1 MARPFAEQ
9 AGLARSLSDDVLRGL
24 RTAAREALLPHYRN
38 LAADDIG
45 DKGHEELVTVAD
57 RKSEVLLSDLLT
69 ALLPEAVIVGE
80 EAADADPSLLSRL
93 GAPLCWIIDPLDG
106 TANFARGYGPFG
118 IMVALA
124 SEGRPIGG
132 WIFEPLSERASW
144 AVLGHG
150 AHGHRLHHSVPE
162 RSKTQIA
169 VSELLKKQEGLFK
182 SVESRL
188 SGNFDLVEMPR
199 CAAYQYPAM
208 IRREVPASMFYR
220 TLPWDHAAGALLVA
234 ESGGKVARL
243 DGSSYLVTD
252 ERTGLLAA
260 VSPGLWDRIMSAL
273 NGTA

>member
-1 MARPFAEQ
+1 MAKPFAEQ
-9 AGLARSLSDDVLRGL
+9 AGLAQSLSADVLRGL
-24 RTAAREALLPHYRN
+24 RTAAEEALLPYYRR
-38 LAADDIG
+38 LSDDDIS
-45 DKGHEELVTVAD
+45 DKGQEEPVTIAD

-106 TANFARGYGPFG
+106 TANFARGHGPFG

-132 WIFEPLSERASW
+132 WILEPLSERVSW

-150 AHGHRLHHSVPE
+150 AHGHCPQHPSSGRG
-162 RSKTQIA
+162 KTQIA
-169 VSELLKKQEGLFK
+169 VSDLLKKQESLFRT
-182 SVESRL
+182 VESRL
-188 SGNFDLVEMPR
+188 SGSFDLVEMPR

-208 IRREVPASMFYR
+208 SRQEVAASIFHR
-220 TLPWDHAAGALLVA
+220 TLPWDHAAGALLLA
-234 ESGGKVARL
+234 ESGGKVARF
-243 DGSSYLVTD
+243 DGSPYLVTD

-260 VSPGLWDRIMSAL
+260 GSPALHDRIILAL
-273 NGTA
+273 NGAA